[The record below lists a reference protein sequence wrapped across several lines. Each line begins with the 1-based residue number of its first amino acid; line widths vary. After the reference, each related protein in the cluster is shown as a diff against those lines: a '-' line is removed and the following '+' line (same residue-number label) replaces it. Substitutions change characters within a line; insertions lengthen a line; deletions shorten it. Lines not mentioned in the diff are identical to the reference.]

1 MLYQH
6 TAQIFYFLLWGDY
19 MAYLEFYK
27 DAACSELW
35 TAVPVVEIPYTTIY
49 GNAITVEGF
58 SVRDGTVLSGTDVIK
73 SNPFLTYNRMVDI
86 QRYYCKNGYSLEFG
100 MSSANS
106 VFRNYMYN
114 NHYLSFSDQSAI
126 NDENNHPRYWA
137 IGFVADGKHY
147 IGFTRVLYVNYFP
160 DYLTVS
166 SAFEDSFWTSALRPP
181 YDYGTG
187 TDSDGGQGSG
197 KIPHTDIPLTATPS
211 KIVPIGGRG
220 LHAYKINAQAY
231 GSLQGYLWGD
241 SSTLAKS
248 LWQKFNNKTHNPVSC
263 IVGCFSLPADFMPT
277 GSGNTGINLAGLYLS
292 PISGTC
298 VSVGGNIGFVD
309 KTITFGAIEPPFHN
323 FLDYTAI
330 TCKIHVPFCGEMA
343 IAPEQIIGSDLT
355 LRYRVDQL
363 NGNIVA
369 AVKANGIVL
378 GELSGNCAYNIPL
391 TGGDDGTLQRLGAIT
406 SGVTAVVQD
415 NVQGA
420 MVAMQNGMNA
430 GFSAQIINSDLHGS
444 TTACENRVPYLVWT
458 YSGTAYTP
466 DYAQAQGVPCEFSG
480 NLAAFSGGY
489 GEFEIMSNSPALQLV
504 YDVMG
509 ATETEKQEIA
519 ALLRNGVIV

>member
-1 MLYQH
+1 MSNYIQ
-6 TAQIFYFLLWGDY
+6 FYEDSACTRLWRTVPCDSIVFDEIGGHGGQPGILTVGGKTYNYYDS
-19 MAYLEFYK
+19 ALPTLFYN
-27 DAACSELW
+27 
-35 TAVPVVEIPYTTIY
+35 VQEIT
-49 GNAITVEGF
+49 
-58 SVRDGTVLSGTDVIK
+58 
-73 SNPFLTYNRMVDI
+73 SNPFLTFNRPEETRTV
-86 QRYYCKNGYSLEFG
+86 YCKNGFSMRIG
-100 MSSANS
+100 SDSN
-106 VFRNYMYN
+106 RTT
-114 NHYLSFSDQSAI
+114 FSDFKYNGEYLPFDDESAGTG
-126 NDENNHPRYWA
+126 RYWA
-137 IGFVADGKHY
+137 IAFFDTTTNKNYV
-147 IGFTRVLYVNYFP
+147 GFTRQTGSTWEQYIPPIACIEIDFWN
-160 DYLTVS
+160 
-166 SAFEDSFWTSALRPP
+166 SAFRPS

-187 TDSDGGQGSG
+187 TDADGGQGSG

-220 LHAYKINAQAY
+220 LHAYRINALAY

-263 IVGCFSLPADFMPT
+263 IVGCFSLPEDFMPT
-277 GSGNTGINLAGLYLS
+277 GSGNTGINIAGLYLS

-298 VSVGGNIGFVD
+298 VSVGGSIGFVD

-406 SGVTAVVQD
+406 SGITAVVQD

-430 GFSAQIINSDLHGS
+430 GFSAQLVNSDLHGS

-519 ALLRNGVIV
+519 ALLRNGVII

>member
-1 MLYQH
+1 MPYLQLYRDSLY
-6 TAQIFYFLLWGDY
+6 TNLFMTIPVAEITCEPSRAPSTLTYDGKTYKYFDWNN
-19 MAYLEFYK
+19 
-27 DAACSELW
+27 SVIVQQ
-35 TAVPVVEIPYTTIY
+35 VPIISQNP
-49 GNAITVEGF
+49 
-58 SVRDGTVLSGTDVIK
+58 
-73 SNPFLTYNRMVDI
+73 PFLTSRNRVPTSATM
-86 QRYYCKNGYSLEFG
+86 YFKNGVIVNVQESTNSGRLEHFKFG
-100 MSSANS
+100 NNDLAQSNNS
-106 VFRNYMYN
+106 VATESEPAKLFAI
-114 NHYLSFSDQSAI
+114 SFSYQ
-126 NDENNHPRYWA
+126 
-137 IGFVADGKHY
+137 GTKY
-147 IGFTRVLYVNYFP
+147 IGFTGWLRGTQPNYFR
-160 DYLTVS
+160 VICCVES
-166 SAFEDSFWTSALRPP
+166 SFWESALRPA

-187 TDSDGGQGSG
+187 TDEDGGQGTG

-220 LHAYKINAQAY
+220 LHAYRINAQAY

-263 IVGCFSLPADFMPT
+263 IVGCFSLPEDFMPT

-343 IAPEQIIGSDLT
+343 IAPEQIIGSELT

-363 NGNIVA
+363 NGNVVA
-369 AVKANGIVL
+369 AVKANGIVI

-391 TGGDDGTLQRLGAIT
+391 SGGDDGTLQRLGAIT

-430 GFSAQIINSDLHGS
+430 GFSAQLINSDLHGS

-480 NLAAFSGGY
+480 NLVAFSGGY

-504 YDVMG
+504 YDIMG

>member
-1 MLYQH
+1 MPKY
-6 TAQIFYFLLWGDY
+6 ISFYRDSACKNLWLTIPVTE
-19 MAYLEFYK
+19 LEYGYTDNPPLSVTIDGKEYRYFDGYGRRIRN
-27 DAACSELW
+27 
-35 TAVPVVEIPYTTIY
+35 VEQPTE
-49 GNAITVEGF
+49 NP
-58 SVRDGTVLSGTDVIK
+58 
-73 SNPFLTYNRMVDI
+73 PFLSSRNTFPTATTL
-86 QRYYCKNGYSLEFG
+86 YCKNG
-100 MSSANS
+100 
-106 VFRNYMYN
+106 
-114 NHYLSFSDQSAI
+114 LSFSITVASNSGGNQYIQISQLRAGGVTISSGQNLGDPTPISMYLASI
-126 NDENNHPRYWA
+126 NYQGV
-137 IGFVADGKHY
+137 IY
-147 IGFTRVLYVNYFP
+147 IGFTAPKTSWNNVVQP
-160 DYLTVS
+160 T
-166 SAFEDSFWTSALRPP
+166 AFVEQSFWESAIRPN
-181 YDYGTG
+181 YDYGSG
-187 TDSDGGQGSG
+187 TDEDGGQGTG

-220 LHAYKINAQAY
+220 LHAYRINAQAY

-277 GSGNTGINLAGLYLS
+277 GTGNTGINLAGLYLS

-298 VSVGGNIGFVD
+298 VSVGGSIGFID
-309 KTITFGAIEPPFHN
+309 KTITFGAIEAPFHN

-330 TCKIHVPFCGEMA
+330 TCKIHIPFCGEMA

-391 TGGDDGTLQRLGAIT
+391 SGGDDGTLQRLGAIT

-430 GFSAQIINSDLHGS
+430 GFSAQLVNSDLHGS

-480 NLAAFSGGY
+480 NLGAFSGGY

-509 ATETEKQEIA
+509 ATEIEKQEIA

>member
-1 MLYQH
+1 MPKY
-6 TAQIFYFLLWGDY
+6 I
-19 MAYLEFYK
+19 EFYT
-27 DAACSELW
+27 DENFENLW
-35 TAVPVVEIPYTTIY
+35 LAVPVIELSYDSVDSPPHETVPIDGKKYKYFNGASSAFRDVPMPQQNTPFKTSSNKFPTLTT
-49 GNAITVEGF
+49 
-58 SVRDGTVLSGTDVIK
+58 L
-73 SNPFLTYNRMVDI
+73 
-86 QRYYCKNGYSLEFG
+86 YCKNGFCMEIQLSNDYGVQHNNRCAISQLRVG
-100 MSSANS
+100 NIILDGGVSSENS
-106 VFRNYMYN
+106 NPLNMY
-114 NHYLSFSDQSAI
+114 FSSI
-126 NDENNHPRYWA
+126 EY
-137 IGFVADGKHY
+137 GGTTY
-147 IGFTRVLYVNYFP
+147 IGFIGP
-160 DYLTVS
+160 IVS
-166 SAFEDSFWTSALRPP
+166 GSWSSYSVIPRMFLEVDFWDSAIRKD

-187 TDSDGGQGSG
+187 TDEDGGQGTG
-197 KIPHTDIPLTATPS
+197 KIPHTDIPLSATPS

-220 LHAYKINAQAY
+220 LHAYRINAQAY

-263 IVGCFSLPADFMPT
+263 IVGCFSLPEDFMPQ

-298 VSVGGNIGFVD
+298 VSVGGSIGFVD
-309 KTITFGAIEPPFHN
+309 KIITFGAIEPPFHN

-343 IAPEQIIGSDLT
+343 IAPEQIIGSALT

-369 AVKANGIVL
+369 TVKANGIVL

-391 TGGDDGTLQRLGAIT
+391 SGGDDGTLQRLGAIT

-430 GFSAQIINSDLHGS
+430 GFSAQLVNSDLHGS

-480 NLAAFSGGY
+480 NLQAFSGGY
-489 GEFEIMSNSPALQLV
+489 GEFEIMSNSPALRLV

-509 ATETEKQEIA
+509 ATETEKQEIT

>member
-1 MLYQH
+1 MPKYIQ
-6 TAQIFYFLLWGDY
+6 
-19 MAYLEFYK
+19 FYK
-27 DAACSELW
+27 DEACTQLW
-35 TAVPVVEIPYTTIY
+35 AAVPVVEVPYTTISATFSTLY
-49 GNAITVEGF
+49 GF
-58 SVRDGTVLSGTDVIK
+58 SYNDGGFLNGVEVIK
-73 SNPFLTYNRMVDI
+73 SNPFLSYARETPV
-86 QRYYCKNGYSLEFG
+86 QRYYCKNGYSLVFG
-100 MSSANS
+100 MTPTNATFSKY
-106 VFRNYMYN
+106 RYN
-114 NHYLSFSDQSAI
+114 NNQLYFDD
-126 NDENNHPRYWA
+126 NDAMNNDYNHPRFWT
-137 IGFVADGKHY
+137 IGFYANGKHY
-147 IGFTRVLYVNYFP
+147 IGFTRVLNVSGFP
-160 DYLTVS
+160 TSLTIT
-166 SAFEDSFWTSALRPP
+166 SAFEDSFWESALQPP

-187 TDSDGGQGSG
+187 TDADGGRGTG
-197 KIPHTDIPLTATPS
+197 KIPHSDIPLTATPS

-220 LHAYKINAQAY
+220 LHAYRINAQAY

-263 IVGCFSLPADFMPT
+263 IVGCFSLPEDFMPQ

-391 TGGDDGTLQRLGAIT
+391 SGGDDGTLQRLGAIT
-406 SGVTAVVQD
+406 SGITAVVQD

-430 GFSAQIINSDLHGS
+430 GFSAQLVNSDLHGS

-480 NLAAFSGGY
+480 NLQAFSGGY

>member
-1 MLYQH
+1 MPNYIHFYEDSACTKLWRTVPCDTIVYNYIGGHSGQPGVLTLGENTYNYYDWVLPTLFYGAKEI
-6 TAQIFYFLLWGDY
+6 TA
-19 MAYLEFYK
+19 
-27 DAACSELW
+27 
-35 TAVPVVEIPYTTIY
+35 
-49 GNAITVEGF
+49 
-58 SVRDGTVLSGTDVIK
+58 
-73 SNPFLTYNRMVDI
+73 NPFLTINRPEETKTV
-86 QRYYCKNGYSLEFG
+86 YCKNGFSMRIGSNTSGTIFTDFRYNGTSLPFSEE
-100 MSSANS
+100 SA
-106 VFRNYMYN
+106 V
-114 NHYLSFSDQSAI
+114 QG
-126 NDENNHPRYWA
+126 RYWA
-137 IGFVADGKHY
+137 IAFFDATTNKNYV
-147 IGFTRVLYVNYFP
+147 GFTRQNAAAWSEYAPPIACVEVDFWN
-160 DYLTVS
+160 
-166 SAFEDSFWTSALRPP
+166 SAFRPP

-187 TDSDGGQGSG
+187 TDADGGQGTG

-220 LHAYKINAQAY
+220 LHAYRINAQAY

-298 VSVGGNIGFVD
+298 VSVGGSIGFVD

-430 GFSAQIINSDLHGS
+430 GFSAQLVNSDLHGS

>member
-1 MLYQH
+1 MSHYIQL
-6 TAQIFYFLLWGDY
+6 
-19 MAYLEFYK
+19 YK
-27 DAACSELW
+27 DAGYADLWRNVDTIPITYTSISQVKTITLNGKSYKYCDDTACLISGVPQIKARPLISW
-35 TAVPVVEIPYTTIY
+35 TDDDIP
-49 GNAITVEGF
+49 EM
-58 SVRDGTVLSGTDVIK
+58 VLY
-73 SNPFLTYNRMVDI
+73 L
-86 QRYYCKNGYSLEFG
+86 KNGLQINRVLKESTGVRFENYRYKDVSTFI
-100 MSSANS
+100 MSS
-106 VFRNYMYN
+106 N
-114 NHYLSFSDQSAI
+114 NHMI
-126 NDENNHPRYWA
+126 NDINQPSMWGIE
-137 IGFVADGKHY
+137 FVVDNVVFL
-147 IGFTRVLYVNYFP
+147 GFTKFLNTKNGWPGYIVPSCCFEL
-160 DYLTVS
+160 
-166 SAFEDSFWTSALRPP
+166 AFWENALRPP

-187 TDSDGGQGSG
+187 TDADGGQGTG

-220 LHAYKINAQAY
+220 LHAYRINAQAY

-263 IVGCFSLPADFMPT
+263 IVGCFSLPEDFMPT
-277 GSGNTGINLAGLYLS
+277 GTGNTGINLAGLYLS

-391 TGGDDGTLQRLGAIT
+391 SGGDDGTLQRLGAIT

-430 GFSAQIINSDLHGS
+430 GFSAQLVNSDLHGS

-480 NLAAFSGGY
+480 NLGAFSGGY

-504 YDVMG
+504 YDIMG

>member
-1 MLYQH
+1 MAKFIQ
-6 TAQIFYFLLWGDY
+6 FYL
-19 MAYLEFYK
+19 
-27 DAACSELW
+27 DAACKNLWAALPVTELQYEYVDAPPG
-35 TAVPVVEIPYTTIY
+35 TTQPIEGKTYRYFDGYGKRIREVAQPTENPQFLSSRNTFPTEIP
-49 GNAITVEGF
+49 
-58 SVRDGTVLSGTDVIK
+58 L
-73 SNPFLTYNRMVDI
+73 
-86 QRYYCKNGYSLEFG
+86 YCKNGLSLSVRVANNYNGIQNIAIENIRAG
-100 MSSANS
+100 GVGLSENASYNS
-106 VFRNYMYN
+106 VNPIRMYLASIVYN
-114 NHYLSFSDQSAI
+114 GVTF
-126 NDENNHPRYWA
+126 
-137 IGFVADGKHY
+137 
-147 IGFTRVLYVNYFP
+147 IGFTSPSDEWTGVIWPR
-160 DYLTVS
+160 
-166 SAFEDSFWTSALRPP
+166 AFIEESFWNQAFRPS

-187 TDSDGGQGSG
+187 TDEDGGQGTG

-220 LHAYKINAQAY
+220 LHAYRINAQAY

-263 IVGCFSLPADFMPT
+263 IVGCFSLPEDFMPT
-277 GSGNTGINLAGLYLS
+277 GTGNTGINLAGLYLS

-298 VSVGGNIGFVD
+298 VSVGGSIGFVD
-309 KTITFGAIEPPFHN
+309 KTITFGAIEAPFHN

-343 IAPEQIIGSDLT
+343 ISPEQIIGSDLT

-369 AVKANGIVL
+369 VVKANGIVL

-391 TGGDDGTLQRLGAIT
+391 SGGDDGTLQRLGAIT

-420 MVAMQNGMNA
+420 MVAMQNGMTA
-430 GFSAQIINSDLHGS
+430 GFSAQLVNSDLHGS
-444 TTACENRVPYLVWT
+444 TTACENRVPYLIWT

-480 NLAAFSGGY
+480 NLGAFSGGY

-504 YDVMG
+504 YDIMG
-509 ATETEKQEIA
+509 ATESEKQEIA

>member
-1 MLYQH
+1 MQSGRIARIWY
-6 TAQIFYFLLWGDY
+6 YLLWGDD
-19 MAYLEFYK
+19 MAYIQFYT
-27 DAACSELW
+27 DAACTQKWLS
-35 TAVPVVEIPYTTIY
+35 VPVVEVPYTTIY
-49 GNAITVEGF
+49 GTADTIVGFLCRDSNILDGVDAITK
-58 SVRDGTVLSGTDVIK
+58 T
-73 SNPFLTYNRMVDI
+73 PFLSYSKTTNV
-86 QRYYCKNGYSLEFG
+86 QRYYCKNGLSIEFG
-100 MSSANS
+100 MTPTNS
-106 VFRNYMYN
+106 VFRNYKYGDTF
-114 NHYLSFSDQSAI
+114 LSFSDMSAM
-126 NDENNHPRYWA
+126 NDSNNHPKYWA
-137 IGFVADGKHY
+137 IGFVADGKHF
-147 IGFTRVLYVNYFP
+147 IGFTRIIAVDYVPTYIP
-160 DYLTVS
+160 VIC
-166 SAFEDSFWTSALRPP
+166 AFEDTFWKTAFTPP

-187 TDSDGGQGSG
+187 TDSDGGQGTG
-197 KIPHTDIPLTATPS
+197 KIPHTDIPLTITPS

-220 LHAYKINAQAY
+220 LHAYRIDSSAY
-231 GSLQGYLWGD
+231 SSLQGYLWGD

-263 IVGCFSLPADFMPT
+263 IVGCFSLPEDFMPQGT
-277 GSGNTGINLAGLYLS
+277 GNTGINIAGLFLT
-292 PISGTC
+292 PISGKC
-298 VSVGGNIGFVD
+298 VSVGNSIGFVD

-343 IAPEQIIGSDLT
+343 ISPEQIIGSDLT

-369 AVKANGIVL
+369 AVKANGVVI
-378 GELSGNCAYNIPL
+378 GELSGNCAYSIPL
-391 TGGDDGTLQRLGAIT
+391 SGGDDGTLQRLGAVT
-406 SGVTAVVQD
+406 SGVTAIAM
-415 NVQGA
+415 NNPQGA
-420 MVAMQNGMNA
+420 VVAMQNGMNA
-430 GFSAQIINSDLHGS
+430 GFSAQLVNSDLHGS

-489 GEFEIMSNSPALQLV
+489 GEFEIMNNSPALQLV

-509 ATETEKQEIA
+509 ATETEKAEIA